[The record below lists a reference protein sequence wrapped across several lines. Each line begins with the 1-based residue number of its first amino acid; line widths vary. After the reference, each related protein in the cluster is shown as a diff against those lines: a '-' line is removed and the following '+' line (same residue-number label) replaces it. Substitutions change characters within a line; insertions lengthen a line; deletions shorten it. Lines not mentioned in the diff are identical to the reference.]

1 MILGTRPA
9 VRPRFMK
16 RPLWLLFAP
25 ILLAGCTSSGPT
37 VVPLEG
43 TVTHN
48 GAPVP
53 ELRISFE
60 PEKGRPS
67 WAISD
72 KNGHFVA
79 HYDEDHEGVL
89 VGNHAIW
96 VLEDPNKYDPL
107 VLEGKPRPKRTP
119 EMQAVLD
126 KYGSREK
133 SPLNIEFKK
142 ADRNYQLK
150 LD

>member
-1 MILGTRPA
+1 MIVGTRLA
-9 VRPRFMK
+9 ARLGFMK
-16 RPLWLLFAP
+16 RQLWLLFGLA
-25 ILLAGCTSSGPT
+25 LLAGCTGSGPT
-37 VVPLEG
+37 IVPIEG
-43 TVTHN
+43 TVTRN
-48 GAPVP
+48 GTPIP
-53 ELRISFE
+53 DLRISFE

-96 VLEDPNKYDPL
+96 VLEDPNKNDPL
-107 VLEGKPRPKRTP
+107 LMEGKPRPKRAP

-133 SPLNIEFKK
+133 SPLKVEFKK
-142 ADRNYQLK
+142 ADRSYQLK